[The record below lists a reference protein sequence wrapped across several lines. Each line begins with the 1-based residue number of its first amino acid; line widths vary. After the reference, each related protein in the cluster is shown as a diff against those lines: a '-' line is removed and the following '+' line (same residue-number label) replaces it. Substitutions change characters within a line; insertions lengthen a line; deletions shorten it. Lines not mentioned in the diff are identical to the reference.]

1 MIDNIKDVIYNKV
14 KGGYMKK
21 NIWAVFCVLGWLFI
35 LNAVFGRYI
44 VLPGYFES
52 LNNAGNNIP
61 ENVPIYKIIR
71 YLVWAFSFKLG
82 VYFFV
87 IGVLLKK
94 RMENKN
100 IILFSIIGLLYIGFA
115 YMEIP
120 IKSSLFF
127 GIFGGIITILSFI
140 LFWILPKENISKN
153 NINEYIGYFFIINGI
168 YNLCPLMGVKCFAL
182 YPEKMIEYN
191 LQDTAF
197 SFADH
202 IMIEFAL
209 GFIFLIISKA
219 KRIEK
224 RK

>member
-1 MIDNIKDVIYNKV
+1 
-14 KGGYMKK
+14 MKK
-21 NIWAVFCVLGWLFI
+21 NIWMFFCIIGVLFI
-35 LNAVFGRYI
+35 LNAIFGRYI

-52 LNNAGNNIP
+52 LNNGGNNIP
-61 ENVPIYKIIR
+61 ENIPIFKIIR
-71 YLVWAFSFKLG
+71 YLVWAFSFKFG

-94 RMENKN
+94 HISKKDL
-100 IILFSIIGLLYIGFA
+100 IIFTVLGFIYIGFA

-120 IKSSLFF
+120 LKSSLFF
-127 GIFGGIITILSFI
+127 GIFGGLTTVFAFI
-140 LFWILPKENISKN
+140 LFWILPKENVVQN
-153 NINEYIGYFFIINGI
+153 NIYEYIGYFFIINGF

-182 YPEKMIEYN
+182 YPEKMIQYN

-197 SFADH
+197 SFANH

-209 GFIFLIISKA
+209 GFLFLMFSKY
-219 KRIEK
+219 KQLK